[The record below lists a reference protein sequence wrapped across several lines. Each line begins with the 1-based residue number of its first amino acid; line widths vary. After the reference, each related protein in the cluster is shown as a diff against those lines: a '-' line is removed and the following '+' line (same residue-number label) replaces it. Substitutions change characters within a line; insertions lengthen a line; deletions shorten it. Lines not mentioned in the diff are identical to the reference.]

1 MNKKREQKSQD
12 ETRVSITSTA
22 CANCVF
28 AEHEDRVQTG
38 CRADRLEK
46 FRKANVNLVQIAN
59 EEDITSFLI
68 DGKSCVYYRNNKWAT
83 SYYEDQSVGEILKS
97 VKAELKIP
105 YHVLLFFRP
114 EDKLDDVRARLS
126 ELESQDV
133 RPKIVTL
140 IDRSHSIEIVT
151 GDLMKICQTYS
162 FAHWRIQSIQAI
174 DQLDNDV
181 IDLAY
186 DNTKKIQYMFYTILE
201 CAHQIP
207 QTMSKDIHKSLHDDM
222 KSFVVLLPNSKNV
235 GKSVLKVAHE
245 KYGGN
250 SFTIPLEDK
259 IVHYDD
265 SAHLIRGVEEICP
278 SLRVS

>member
-1 MNKKREQKSQD
+1 MNKKLEQKKQD
-12 ETRVSITSTA
+12 DTKVSIASTA
-22 CANCVF
+22 CANCIF
-28 AEHEDRVQTG
+28 AEHENRVQIG
-38 CRADRLEK
+38 CAAGRLEK
-46 FRKANVNLVQIAN
+46 FRKADVNLVPIAN

-68 DGKSCVYYRNNKWAT
+68 DGKTCVYYRNNKWAK
-83 SYYEDQSVGEILKS
+83 SYYKSSSVDKIIKS

-105 YHVLLFFRP
+105 YHVLLFLRS
-114 EDKLDDVRARLS
+114 DDSLDDVGARLS

-133 RPKIVTL
+133 KPKIVTL
-140 IDRSHSIEIVT
+140 IDRSHSTKIMT
-151 GDLMKICQTYS
+151 GDLMKICQKYS

-186 DNTKKIQYMFYTILE
+186 DNTKKMNYMFYTVLE
-201 CAHQIP
+201 CGYEIP
-207 QTMSKDIHKSLHDDM
+207 QKMSADIHKSLHDDM
-222 KSFVVLLPNSKNV
+222 ESFVILSPNSQNV
-235 GKSVLKVAHE
+235 GKTILKVAHE

-265 SAHLIRGVEEICP
+265 AAHLIRGVEEICP